1 MEIVTNSVENT
12 RSFARKIAKKLKGGS
27 ILAFY
32 GGLGAGK
39 TTFIQ
44 GLAQGLGF
52 SDRVFSPTFII
63 ARPYKIGD
71 NPQIKTL
78 YHIDLYRIEKKAD
91 LETIGIQEFLFD
103 KSGVAVIE
111 WPEKIEKYLP
121 KTTIKVTLEKI
132 SLNKRKITLDSKD
145 PVL

>member
-1 MEIVTNSVENT
+1 MEMVTNSAENT
-12 RSFARKIAKKLKGGS
+12 RAFARKIAKKLKGGS

-52 SDRVFSPTFII
+52 TGRVFSPTFII
-63 ARPYKIGD
+63 ARPYKIED

-78 YHIDLYRIEKKAD
+78 YHIDLYRIEKKAG

-111 WPEKIEKYLP
+111 WPEKIENYLP
-121 KTTIKVTLEKI
+121 KTTIKVRLEKL

-145 PVL
+145 LVL